1 MSGVSIVSASA
12 GTAHSIFLSDSG
24 LLFGCGL
31 NSMGQVGP
39 LITPTASE
47 SPGAEESADKNS
59 RCDLFFFTR
68 TFLVRFLSI
77 DQSWLQ
83 MDRKVD
89 GHSQRVSLHHH
100 TAT

>member
-31 NSMGQVGP
+31 NSSGQVGP

-47 SPGAEESADKNS
+47 ARGAEESADKNS
-59 RCDLFFFTR
+59 RCDLVIFT
-68 TFLVRFLSI
+68 TVPSLS
-77 DQSWLQ
+77 
-83 MDRKVD
+83 
-89 GHSQRVSLHHH
+89 VSYPWNITGYLS
-100 TAT
+100 TDW